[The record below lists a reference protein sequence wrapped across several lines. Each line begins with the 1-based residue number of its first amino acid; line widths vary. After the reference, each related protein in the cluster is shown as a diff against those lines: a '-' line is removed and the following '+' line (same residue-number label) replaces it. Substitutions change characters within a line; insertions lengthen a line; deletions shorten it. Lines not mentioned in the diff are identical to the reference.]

1 LHPDHPCGTLGEVW
15 GIQGKS
21 GRLGIMLENMFQGT
35 FTHRMDVQGRIALPT
50 RYREA
55 FRSGVVLSKSYD
67 PCVNVY
73 TISQWQ
79 AHSSE
84 FSFGSDTRS
93 KNRLLMRM
101 MFASAFESSLDKQGR
116 ILIPNQLRTYAD
128 LQDEIIF
135 AGVGPV
141 IEIWNQK
148 NWEEQEGLIASEGW
162 RIAESTE
169 Y

>member
-1 LHPDHPCGTLGEVW
+1 MAD
-15 GIQGKS
+15 
-21 GRLGIMLENMFQGT
+21 NMFQGT
-35 FTHRMDVQGRIALPT
+35 FTHRMDSQGRIALPP

-55 FRSGVVLSKSYD
+55 FRPGVVLTKSYD
-67 PCVNVY
+67 PCLNIY
-73 TISQWQ
+73 TASQWQ
-79 AHSSE
+79 THSAG

-101 MFASAFESSLDKQGR
+101 MFASAFEFNLDRQGR
-116 ILIPNQLRTYAD
+116 ILIPTQLRAYAD
-128 LQDEIIF
+128 LQDEVIF

-141 IEIWNQK
+141 IEIWSHK
-148 NWEEQEGLIASEGW
+148 NWEEQEELIASEGW

>member
-1 LHPDHPCGTLGEVW
+1 
-15 GIQGKS
+15 
-21 GRLGIMLENMFQGT
+21 
-35 FTHRMDVQGRIALPT
+35 
-50 RYREA
+50 
-55 FRSGVVLSKSYD
+55 
-67 PCVNVY
+67 
-73 TISQWQ
+73 
-79 AHSSE
+79 
-84 FSFGSDTRS
+84 
-93 KNRLLMRM
+93 M

-116 ILIPNQLRTYAD
+116 ILIPNQLRTYAN

>member
-1 LHPDHPCGTLGEVW
+1 MGDN
-15 GIQGKS
+15 I
-21 GRLGIMLENMFQGT
+21 FQGT
-35 FTHRMDVQGRIALPT
+35 FTHRIDNQGRIALPP

-55 FRSGVVLSKSYD
+55 FRPGVILTKSYD
-67 PCVNVY
+67 PCVNIY
-73 TISQWQ
+73 TTGQWQ
-79 AHSSE
+79 AHSTE

-101 MFASAFESSLDKQGR
+101 MFASAFESNLDRQGR
-116 ILIPNQLRTYAD
+116 VLIPTQLRAYAD
-128 LQDEIIF
+128 LQDEIVF

-141 IEIWNQK
+141 IEIWNLK
-148 NWEEQEGLIASEGW
+148 NWEEQEDLIASEGW